1 MEARPRPS
9 PVTINLSRGSS
20 GLGFNI
26 RGGVDQ
32 PHLPND
38 TGIFVTKIREN
49 AAADKDG
56 RLKEGDKLLEIN
68 GNELLDIKHSEAVDH
83 FLSAGEHVTLKVW
96 HGAEKFLVD
105 EYSEM
110 NKPKGWGSLKKLMLI
125 VSIATAIG
133 FAVYYV
139 KRS

>member
-1 MEARPRPS
+1 MAKAWEKEAA
-9 PVTINLSRGSS
+9 VIKLERGGS

-49 AAADKDG
+49 CAADIDG
-56 RLKEGDKLLEIN
+56 RLKEGDKLIEIN
-68 GNELLDIKHSEAVDH
+68 GKSLIEVKHSEAVDY
-83 FLSAGEHVTLKVW
+83 FLTAGEHVTLKVW
-96 HGAEKFLVD
+96 HGAEKALVE
-105 EYSEM
+105 EYTEM
-110 NKPKGWGSLKKLMLI
+110 NKPKPWSPFTKLIL
-125 VSIATAIG
+125 VVGVAAAIG
-133 FAVYYV
+133 LTVYYF